1 VFVGTVGTA
10 GKHHKPRKINMPL
23 FGKKETKAQISLEA
37 PKVEKAAAAGSWSG
51 QNSIGQYFAYD
62 QGTLRNAAMRIPAVS
77 RARDLHA
84 SVVSAMPLRM
94 YREVWNEANRE
105 MDVEYLA
112 PRSWLRRPDPAIT
125 YEALMSWTIDDLL
138 FTGRAFWFITSR
150 TADGFPASFTR
161 MPAAMVSTPDQAG
174 PVFFAPSNE
183 IEFSGMNIDPA
194 NVVQFI
200 GGTQGI
206 IYMSQQ
212 TIATALKIEES
223 RYRNAETAIPSG
235 ILMQTGGE
243 PLSAEELSD
252 LAAAFNQARRTNQ
265 TAALNEFLKYE
276 PTTASPDKQL
286 MIESANYS
294 ALDISRLCNVPN
306 YLLGV
311 STGSYAYTSSREARI
326 DLWTFGTK
334 VYAEVIAA
342 TLSSNQV
349 LPNGTYV
356 EFDFDAFLGEAELAP
371 GFDREPQTE
380 IVEEL

>member
-1 VFVGTVGTA
+1 
-10 GKHHKPRKINMPL
+10 MPL
-23 FGKKETKAQISLEA
+23 FGKKETKPQISLEA
-37 PKVEKAAAAGSWSG
+37 PKVDRAAAAGSYQGS
-51 QNSIGQYFAYD
+51 NMIGQFMAYD
-62 QGTLRNAAMRIPAVS
+62 QGTLRNMAMRVPAVS

-94 YREVWNEANRE
+94 YRETWNESTQE
-105 MDVEYLA
+105 MVTEYIA
-112 PRSWLRRPDPAIT
+112 PRSWVRRPDPALT
-125 YEALMSWTIDDLL
+125 YEALMSWTLDDLM
-138 FTGRAFWFITSR
+138 FTGRAFWAITSR
-150 TADGFPASFTR
+150 TADGYPASFTR
-161 MPAAMVSTPDQAG
+161 LPAAMVSTPDQAG

-183 IEFSGMNIDPA
+183 IEFNGLGLDPA
-194 NVVQFI
+194 NVVQFV

-212 TIATALKIEES
+212 TIATAIKIEES

-235 ILMQTGGE
+235 ILKQTGGE

-252 LAAAFNQARRTNQ
+252 LAYAFNQARRSNQ
-265 TAALNEFLKYE
+265 TAALNEFLSYE
-276 PTTASPDKQL
+276 ATTASPDKQL

-334 VYAEVIAA
+334 VYAEVIAG
-342 TLSSNQV
+342 TLSNNQV
-349 LPNGTYV
+349 LPQGTYI
-356 EFDFDAFLGEAELAP
+356 EFDFEAFLGDAELAP

-380 IVEEL
+380 IVEEI

>member
-1 VFVGTVGTA
+1 
-10 GKHHKPRKINMPL
+10 MPL
-23 FGKKETKAQISLEA
+23 FAKKENKAQIRLESA
-37 PKVEKAAAAGSWSG
+37 PVEKAAAAGTYAGTS
-51 QNSIGQYFAYD
+51 QIGQYYAYQ
-62 QGTLRNAAMRIPAVS
+62 QGAMRDMAMRIPAVS

-84 SVVSAMPLRM
+84 SVVSAMPLKM
-94 YREVWNEANRE
+94 YREYWDDAERE
-105 MDVEYLA
+105 MKTEDLA
-112 PRSWLRRPDPAIT
+112 PRSWLRRPDPALT
-125 YEALMSWTIDDLL
+125 YEALMSWTLDDLM
-138 FTGRAFWFITSR
+138 FTGRAFWFISSR
-150 TADGFPASFTR
+150 TADGYPASFTR
-161 MPAAMVSTPDQAG
+161 LPAAMVSTPDQVG

-183 IEFSGMNIDPA
+183 IEFNGLNLDPA
-194 NVVQFI
+194 NVLQFI
-200 GGTQGI
+200 GGTQGL

-235 ILMQTGGE
+235 VLQVTGGE
-243 PLSAEELSD
+243 PLSAQELGD
-252 LAAAFNQARRTNQ
+252 LATAFNLARRTNQ
-265 TAALNEFLKYE
+265 TAALSEHVRYE

-334 VYAEVIAA
+334 VYAEIIAG

-356 EFDFDAFLGEAELAP
+356 EFDTEVFIGETEMAP

-380 IVEEL
+380 TSEEL

>member
-1 VFVGTVGTA
+1 
-10 GKHHKPRKINMPL
+10 MPL
-23 FGKKETKAQISLEA
+23 FAKKENKAQISLDA
-37 PKVEKAAAAGSWSG
+37 PKVDRAAAAGSYSG
-51 QNSIGQYFAYD
+51 STQVNQYYSYF
-62 QGTLRNAAMRIPAVS
+62 QGGLRDAAMRIPAVS

-84 SVVSAMPLRM
+84 SVIAAMPLKM
-94 YREVWNEANRE
+94 YREFWDENERE
-105 MDVEYLA
+105 MRQEDLA

-125 YEALMSWTIDDLL
+125 YEALMSWTLDDLM
-138 FTGRAFWFITSR
+138 FTGRAFWFISSR
-150 TADGFPASFTR
+150 TADGYPASFTR
-161 MPAAMVSTPDQAG
+161 LPAAMVSTPDQAG

-183 IEFSGMNIDPA
+183 IEFNGLPIDPA

-235 ILMQTGGE
+235 ILRQTGGE
-243 PLSAEELSD
+243 PLSAQELSD
-252 LAAAFNQARRTNQ
+252 LAAAFNLARRTNQ
-265 TAALNEFLKYE
+265 TAALNEFLTYE
-276 PTTASPDKQL
+276 ATSASPDKQL

-334 VYAEVIAA
+334 VYAEVIAG
-342 TLSSNQV
+342 TLSSNQI

-356 EFDFDAFLGEAELAP
+356 EFDVDVFIGEAEMAP
-371 GFDREPQTE
+371 GFDRGPQEE
-380 IVEEL
+380 IVEEV

>member
-1 VFVGTVGTA
+1 MA
-10 GKHHKPRKINMPL
+10 L
-23 FGKKETKAQISLEA
+23 FAKTENKAQISLDA
-37 PKVEKAAAAGSWSG
+37 PKVERAAAAGTYQGS
-51 QNSIGQYFAYD
+51 NLIGQFMSYE
-62 QGTLRNAAMRIPAVS
+62 QGNLRNMAMRIPAVS

-94 YREVWNEANRE
+94 YRETWNEAEQE
-105 MDVEYLA
+105 MDTEYLA
-112 PRSWLRRPDPAIT
+112 PRAWLRRPDPALT
-125 YEALMSWTIDDLL
+125 YEALMAWTLDDLM
-138 FTGRAFWFITSR
+138 FTGRCFWAITSR
-150 TADGFPASFTR
+150 TADGYPASFSR
-161 MPAAMVSTPDQAG
+161 LPSAMIQTPDQAG

-183 IEFSGMNIDPA
+183 IEFNGMALDPA

-235 ILMQTGGE
+235 ILRQTGGE
-243 PLSAEELSD
+243 PLSAQELSD
-252 LAAAFNQARRTNQ
+252 LAYAFNQARRSNQ
-265 TAALNEFLKYE
+265 TAALNEFLTYE
-276 PTTASPDKQL
+276 ATTASPDKQL

-334 VYAEVIAA
+334 VYAEIIAG
-342 TLSSNQV
+342 TLSSNQI
-349 LPNGTYV
+349 LPQGTNV
-356 EFDFDAFLGEAELAP
+356 EFDFEVFLGESELAP
-371 GFDREPQTE
+371 GFDREAQTE
-380 IVEEL
+380 IVEDL

>member
-1 VFVGTVGTA
+1 
-10 GKHHKPRKINMPL
+10 
-23 FGKKETKAQISLEA
+23 
-37 PKVEKAAAAGSWSG
+37 
-51 QNSIGQYFAYD
+51 
-62 QGTLRNAAMRIPAVS
+62 
-77 RARDLHA
+77 
-84 SVVSAMPLRM
+84 
-94 YREVWNEANRE
+94 
-105 MDVEYLA
+105 
-112 PRSWLRRPDPAIT
+112 
-125 YEALMSWTIDDLL
+125 
-138 FTGRAFWFITSR
+138 
-150 TADGFPASFTR
+150 
-161 MPAAMVSTPDQAG
+161 MPAAMVDTPDQVG

-183 IEFSGMNIDPA
+183 ITFAGMPVDPA

-235 ILMQTGGE
+235 ILKQTGGE
-243 PLSAEELSD
+243 PLSAQELSD

-265 TAALNEFLKYE
+265 TAALNEFLSYE
-276 PTTASPDKQL
+276 ASTASPDKQL

-294 ALDISRLCNVPN
+294 ALDLSRLCNVPN
-306 YLLGV
+306 YLVGV

-334 VYAEVIAA
+334 VYAEVIAG

-356 EFDFDAFLGEAELAP
+356 EFDTEAFVGEFELAP

-380 IVEEL
+380 ITEEV